1 MAVQNIGFFGML
13 HSIYNMIG
21 STASAGHRFANSLDN
36 LGQWAEEQTAS
47 FVDEAKL
54 DREEK
59 LEDRRAERLARRQAK
74 LNAPQPVSDVQPRIE
89 GVQS

>member
-36 LGQWAEEQTAS
+36 LGQWAEEQTGS
-47 FVDEAKL
+47 FVDEARM

-59 LEDRRAERLARRQAK
+59 LEDRKAERIARRQAQ
-74 LNAPQPVSDVQPRIE
+74 LNAPTRVTDVQPRE
-89 GVQS
+89 EASA